1 MIFPTYQRVLMLRK
15 FGGPDGFAVVE
26 RPVPEPGAGEVL
38 VRVLAA
44 SVQFTDIM
52 LRKGQY
58 PDLKEKPPL
67 VLGYDLVGE
76 VVKLGRGVTS
86 PSVGQRVADLTMIG
100 SYAQYRTLK
109 AGQVAIVDAALDPA
123 EATTLVLSWMTAYQL
138 LHRDARVRKGQK
150 LLVIGAAGA
159 VGQALVLLGKLAGC
173 ELWGAARARHADLV
187 RALGAIHVD
196 SDQADF
202 RQVLPEGFD
211 VVFDGIGEQG
221 FSRTWRAVGPNGHLA
236 AFGVSAGIQR
246 NVSMALVGFWFMKLW
261 WWNTFSGGRST
272 SFFSIT
278 SVRKKHPDWFVVD
291 LGQLFGM
298 LKRGEIKPRVAERIA
313 LDAVADAHS
322 RIERGGLEGKIVLIP
337 NE

>member
-1 MIFPTYQRVLMLRK
+1 MIPTQQSVLMLQK
-15 FGGPDGFAVVE
+15 FGGTDGFAVLV
-26 RPVPEPGAGEVL
+26 RPIPEPGAGEVL
-38 VRVLAA
+38 VKVLAA

-76 VVKLGRGVTS
+76 VVKLGEGVIS
-86 PSVGQRVADLTMIG
+86 PSIGQRVTDLTVIG
-100 SYAQYRTLK
+100 SYAQFRTLN
-109 AGQVAIVDAALDPA
+109 ASDVAIVDAALDPA

-138 LHRDARVRKGQK
+138 LHRDAHVKKGQK

-159 VGQALVLLGKLAGC
+159 VGQALVVLGKLAGC

-187 RALGAIHVD
+187 RSLGANHVD

-202 RQVLPEGFD
+202 RQALPEGFD

-221 FSRTWRAVGPNGHLA
+221 FSRSWGAVGPNGHLS
-236 AFGVSAGIQR
+236 AFGVSAAIQR
-246 NVSMALVGFWFMKLW
+246 NVSIALVGFWFVKLW

-272 SFFSIT
+272 SFYSIT
-278 SVRKKHPDWFVVD
+278 SLRKKHPDWFIAD
-291 LGQLFGM
+291 LGQLLGM

-313 LDAVADAHS
+313 LDAVADAHT
-322 RIERGGLEGKIVLIP
+322 RIERGGLDGKIVLVP
-337 NE
+337 NG